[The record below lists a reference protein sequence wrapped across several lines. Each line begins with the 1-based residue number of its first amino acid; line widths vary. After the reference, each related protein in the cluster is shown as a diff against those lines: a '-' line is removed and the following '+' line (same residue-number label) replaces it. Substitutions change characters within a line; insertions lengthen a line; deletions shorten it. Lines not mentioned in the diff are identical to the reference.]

1 MVRGVTI
8 TMVAGEPTL
17 VFWRAKDFGK
27 ALVRPGSRGQSVPSS
42 HGHAPVSNT
51 EYRPTCHT
59 AIE

>member
-42 HGHAPVSNT
+42 QEGGQLESTIVHR
-51 EYRPTCHT
+51 RP
-59 AIE
+59 